1 MKVLH
6 LDSGMDWRGG
16 QQQVY
21 FLATGLKK
29 LGVEQ
34 RLVLRKGGEL
44 AARVHRLELAASAL
58 PLSSEW
64 APNSCFQLAKIVRR
78 FSPDIIHAHD
88 SRTLGLAAALKVF
101 GGKWKLLAARRVAFS
116 MGKNPF
122 SKFKYQRKV
131 DKIIAVSRFIRDL
144 LIREGINPGR
154 IVVIYDGYDLEL
166 MDSRFDRAA
175 ARRHL
180 GVGQDEF
187 VIGCVGKFSLEKGHE
202 FLIRGF
208 QKIRDVYS
216 QARLIL
222 VGDGALKD
230 RYQRLIHELQLDQ
243 KVLLPGFV
251 SNLSQILPA
260 LDLFVFPSLEEGLGS
275 TLLLAM
281 AHQIPVCASR
291 TGGIPELVIEGQ
303 TGFLFPPGNSQ
314 ALAETLTQAW
324 HDRPLAQ
331 SLAQQAFL
339 RVKTDFPVERM
350 IAETHQIYVNVL
362 GSGNR

>member
-21 FLATGLKK
+21 FLATGLRK

-34 RLVLRKGGEL
+34 HLVLRKGGEL
-44 AARVHRLELAASAL
+44 TARVRRTELPVSAL
-58 PLSSEW
+58 PLSSEL
-64 APNSCFQLAKIVRR
+64 APISFFQLAKIVRR
-78 FSPDIIHAHD
+78 FNPDIIHTHD
-88 SRTLGLAAALKVF
+88 SRTLGLAAVLKSF
-101 GGKWKLLAARRVAFS
+101 GDKWKLLAARRVPFRI
-116 MGKNPF
+116 GKNPF
-122 SKFKYQRKV
+122 WRFKYRRNV
-131 DKIIAVSRFIRDL
+131 DKIIAVSRFVRDL
-144 LIREGINPGR
+144 LIEEGINPGS
-154 IVVIYDGYDLEL
+154 VEVIYDGYDPNPVEAQ
-166 MDSRFDRAA
+166 FDRAT
-175 ARRHL
+175 ARQHL
-180 GVGQDEF
+180 DVGMDEF
-187 VIGCVGKFSLEKGHE
+187 AIGCVGRFSLEKGHE

-208 QKIRDVYS
+208 QGIKDVDS

-222 VGDGALKD
+222 VGDGPLRD
-230 RYQRLIHELQLDQ
+230 HYQRLIHELQLER

-314 ALAETLTQAW
+314 ALAETLIRAW
-324 HDRPLAQ
+324 QDRALAR
-331 SLAQQAFL
+331 SLARQAFL
-339 RVKTDFPVERM
+339 RIKTDFPIERM
-350 IAETHQIYVNVL
+350 IAETYKIYTNVL
-362 GSGNR
+362 RRENR